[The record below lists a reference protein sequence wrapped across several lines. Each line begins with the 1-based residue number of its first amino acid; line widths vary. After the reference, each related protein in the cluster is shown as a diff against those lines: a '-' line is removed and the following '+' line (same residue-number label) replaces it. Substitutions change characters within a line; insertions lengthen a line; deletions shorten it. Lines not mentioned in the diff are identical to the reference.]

1 MHAQYSKLENSF
13 DQYYIHRLCQS
24 YQLAKFINLMT
35 GFPCKNPEN
44 HNLIVLA
51 GDLNTSSNELS
62 YQLLGNAFLYYYS
75 ESWFLFPLLFIL
87 TFLKTH
93 ANRS

>member
-51 GDLNTSSNELS
+51 GDLNAPSNELS
-62 YQLLGNAFLYYYS
+62 YQLLGNAFLYYYNY
-75 ESWFLFPLLFIL
+75 LLL
-87 TFLKTH
+87 Q
-93 ANRS
+93 